1 MIQIMHVDPV
11 THREAVAALFTE
23 YLTWLNH
30 SLQISY
36 GFGFDVAT
44 AMEDNLHSLEK
55 FLPPHGRMLLARASE
70 DFAGIACLRLLNPN
84 VCEVKRMFV
93 RPSYRGQG
101 IGRTLLQALLDEAGA
116 QGFTS
121 IRLDS
126 ARFML
131 DAHALYRSFGFTDIP
146 PYRESEVP
154 PQLHADWLFMARP
167 LNGLKTPIER
177 S

>member
-1 MIQIMHVDPV
+1 MVQVIHVDPV

-36 GFGFDVAT
+36 GFGFDVPT
-44 AMEDNLHSLEK
+44 AVEDNLHSLEK
-55 FLPPHGRMLLARASE
+55 FLPPHGHMLLALTNE
-70 DFAGIACLRLLNPN
+70 DFAGIACLRQLDLN

-93 RPSYRGQG
+93 RPTYRGQG
-101 IGRTLLQALLDEAGA
+101 IGRILLQALLNEARGH
-116 QGFTS
+116 GFTS

-146 PYRESEVP
+146 PYPESEVP

-167 LNGLKTPIER
+167 LD
-177 S
+177 